1 MLGEKKLNWKLP
13 YLLTIVFLIMIFL
26 SDIMYNDEN
35 RRKNMFPEREE
46 NMFTGEDLTYLR
58 NRSKTIDGKYT
69 GVGKGK
75 NLIVIQVEALQDFVI
90 GLNYDGQE
98 ITPNLNKLIAN
109 ESGLYFSKYFEL
121 IGRGKTSDAEFA
133 TQNSLYPSMDN
144 ETYTAYQDNTFY
156 GLPWILRDNG
166 YTSWAFHGYK
176 KEFWNRDKVYP
187 KQGFERFISE
197 EDYQLGETLGF
208 GLTDED
214 FFEQSI
220 SYIKEMKKPFY
231 AFMITLSNHSPF
243 EIPEKYQKISLR
255 KEHKGTLL
263 GNYFQTVHYTDEQI
277 GKFIE
282 NLKREGLYEDTII
295 CLYGDHFGLL
305 TSDEK
310 NVRVMTDFLGYPYDF
325 DEMMN
330 IPLIISIPGSGI
342 KEEISN
348 VGSHLDFLPTI
359 LNILGLK
366 NEKGVM
372 YGVDLVNSD
381 KGFAPQQMYASK
393 GSFIDNEKMFVMS
406 KDGIYDHSRAFHLDT
421 REPVDIKECRSSYE
435 RAIRELNKCDFL
447 LKNNLMKDI
456 IHGKENFDDVQVEY
470 EKIRNDDMI
479 AIVDGTK
486 ESLDKSYRNG
496 FRMIEVNLQW
506 TSDDEL
512 ILLNDWNENLPY
524 SHEEFMNLEMP
535 NGLHQMDIEHLA
547 DWMRKH
553 EDVYIVTD
561 IREENPR
568 ALRYINNNYP
578 DIKERIIPQIYS
590 MDEYNAVKVPK
601 YKNIILNLG
610 LSNYTDQQ
618 VVDFMKLYKHFAV
631 IMPKDRGM
639 SLLPKKLKI
648 VGVPSY
654 VFQVNER
661 SLRNELES
669 NGVYGISTEKLKPW

>member
-1 MLGEKKLNWKLP
+1 MLGEKKFNWKLP
-13 YLLTIVFLIMIFL
+13 YLLTIIFLIMIFL

-46 NMFTGEDLTYLR
+46 NMFTGEDLAYLR
-58 NRSKTIDGKYT
+58 NRAKTIGGKYT

-75 NLIVIQVEALQDFVI
+75 NLIVIQVEALQNFVI

-98 ITPNLNKLIAN
+98 ITPNLNKLIAD
-109 ESGLYFSKYFEL
+109 ESGLYFRKYFEL
-121 IGRGKTSDAEFA
+121 IGRGKTSDAEFV

-144 ETYTAYQDNTFY
+144 ETYTAYEDNTFY

-166 YTSWAFHGYK
+166 YTSWVFHGYK
-176 KEFWNRDKVYP
+176 KEFWNRDKAYP

-208 GLTDED
+208 GLTDKD

-243 EIPEKYQKISLR
+243 EMPEEYQKISLR

-263 GNYFQTVHYTDEQI
+263 GNYLQTVHYTDEQI

-282 NLKREGLYEDTII
+282 NLKKEGLYEDTII

-305 TSDEK
+305 TSDEE
-310 NVRVMTDFLGYPYDF
+310 NVRVMTDFLGCPYDF

-342 KEEISN
+342 KEKISN
-348 VGSHLDFLPTI
+348 VGSELDFLPTI
-359 LNILGLK
+359 LNIMGLK

-372 YGVDLVNSD
+372 FGIDLVNSD

-393 GSFIDNEKMFVMS
+393 GSFIGDEKMFVMS
-406 KDGIYDHSRAFHLDT
+406 GDGIYDHSRAFHLDT
-421 REPVDIKECRSSYE
+421 RKPVDIKECRSGYE

-456 IHGKENFDDVQVEY
+456 IHGKENFDDVEVEY
-470 EKIRNDDMI
+470 ENIKNDDMI
-479 AIVDGTK
+479 AITDGTK
-486 ESLDKSYRNG
+486 EALDESYKNG
-496 FRMIEVNLQW
+496 FRMIKINLQW

-512 ILLNDWNENLPY
+512 ILLNDWDKNLPY

-547 DWMRKH
+547 DWMREH

-568 ALRYINNNYP
+568 ALRYIDKNFP

-590 MDEYNAVKVPK
+590 MGEYNAVKVPK